1 MLDKVEKKGDFKV
14 VGTRPIRPDG
24 VDKVTGRARFGA
36 DLNLPGQLVGRV
48 LRSPHPHARIAAIDV
63 AAAAALPGVKAIVTR
78 ADFAEQPSELTAA
91 GEMML
96 NYRDVVRNVLAREKV
111 LYEGHAVAAVAAT
124 SAAIARKALRLIRVD
139 YEILPHVTDVV
150 AAMAP
155 GAPLLDESLITGG
168 VTPTPTA
175 PSNIAKRV
183 DFGHGD
189 VEKGFARADVVIE
202 REFRTESVHQGY
214 IEPQACIANVAED
227 GQAELFVSTQGQW
240 IVRGHCAK
248 LLGWNVN
255 RIKVT
260 AAEMGGGFGG
270 KTVVYLEPLA
280 LALSAKARRPVKMA
294 MTREEVLKATGPTSA
309 ARVRVK
315 VGATKDGRITAA
327 FAECA
332 YGAGA
337 FAGSPSAPGAMCAF
351 APYDLENVATIGL
364 DVLTNRPKVSA
375 YRAPGAP
382 IAAFAAE
389 SVLDEIAT
397 SIGMD
402 PIDFRLKNAAK
413 VGTRSTYGPTFSAIG
428 FVELLQAAKAH
439 PHYAAPL
446 PKGQGRG
453 VAAGFWFNVGGD
465 TAVQLTLNE
474 DASVTLT
481 AGTPDVGGLRASL
494 GMMVSE
500 ELGVPLDKIRTQI
513 GDTASLAY
521 NFVTGGSRSTFASG
535 MASVEAARAMVR
547 ELAARAAK
555 IWDIPVEAVKFED
568 GMLKPAGDNAGRF
581 EPMQI
586 REIARQMAKTGGP
599 IVGHATLNAQGAA
612 PGLAV
617 HIVDTQT
624 DPQTGK
630 TTIMRYTALQD
641 VGRAIH
647 PAFVEGQMQG
657 GVAQGIGWALNEE
670 YVYGADGRLQNAG
683 FLDYRMPVASDLPMI
698 ETVIVEVPNPRH
710 PYGVKGVGEAPI
722 VPPLAAIANAMAKGT
737 GIRFTELPMSPPKVA
752 RAIREKASG

>member
-1 MLDKVEKKGDFKV
+1 MLDTVAKKSDYKV

-48 LRSPHPHARIAAIDV
+48 LRSPHPHARLVSIDV
-63 AAAAALPGVKAIVTR
+63 SAAAALDGVKAIVTR
-78 ADFAEQPSELTAA
+78 EDFADQPPELTAA

-111 LYEGHAVAAVAAT
+111 LYEGHAIAAVAAI

-155 GAPLLDESLITGG
+155 DAPLLDEAMITAG
-168 VTPTPTA
+168 VTPTPTT

-189 VEKGFARADVVIE
+189 IDTGFAQADVIVE

-214 IEPQACIANVAED
+214 IEPQACVANVAED
-227 GQAELFVSTQGQW
+227 GQAELFVTTQGQW

-280 LALSAKARRPVKMA
+280 LALSAKARRPVKMV

-315 VGATKDGRITAA
+315 VGAKKDGRITAA

-337 FAGSPSAPGAMCAF
+337 FAGSPAGGGAMCAF
-351 APYDLENVATIGL
+351 APYELEHVATIGL

-382 IAAFAAE
+382 IAAFAVE
-389 SVLDEIAT
+389 SVLDEIART
-397 SIGMD
+397 IGVD
-402 PIDFRLKNAAK
+402 PIDLRLKNAAK
-413 VGTRSTYGPTFSAIG
+413 VGTRSTYGPTFAAIG

-439 PHYAAPL
+439 PHYSAPL
-446 PKGQGRG
+446 PAGQGRG

-500 ELGVPLDKIRTQI
+500 ELGIPLDKIRTQI

-535 MASVEAARAMVR
+535 MASVEAARAMVK

-555 IWDIPVEAVKFED
+555 IWDIPVDAVKFED
-568 GMLKPAGDNAGRF
+568 GMLKPAGDNAGKY
-581 EPMQI
+581 EPMSI
-586 REIARQMAKTGGP
+586 RDIARQMAKTGGP
-599 IVGHATLNAQGAA
+599 IVGYATLNAQGAA
-612 PGLAV
+612 PGLAF

-624 DPQTGK
+624 DPETGK
-630 TTIMRYTALQD
+630 TTILRYTALQD

-670 YVYGADGRLQNAG
+670 YVYGADGRMQNAG
-683 FLDYRMPVASDLPMI
+683 FLDYRVPVASDLPMI
-698 ETVIVEVPNPRH
+698 DTVMVEVPNPRH

-722 VPPLAAIANAMAKGT
+722 VPPMAAIANAVARGA
-737 GIRFTELPMSPPKVA
+737 GVRFTQLPMSPPRVLAALSGQGA
-752 RAIREKASG
+752 R